1 MDRWVR
7 LAIGAGIVLVG
18 WLFILWQ
25 NKFHV
30 SPPLVF
36 VCLGFLAAVALIY
49 NLWRAGSAVAKVDD
63 AEAIASWRRPVG
75 PRIDLEREKK
85 TLLKA
90 IKESEFDHQMGKLS
104 KADADRMVAVYR
116 ARAIEIIK
124 ALEKDTA
131 GRSVREQIEAEVRAR
146 LEVEGKTKKKVDQ
159 DVVVAEGKKAKKQQ
173 KQADKAK
180 AKSEAAGDGAADGA
194 AAAAAETEA
203 EAEAE
208 AATAAEVAT
217 APATAAAAGSEKTV
231 EKSGGDAM
239 VTQSESTPAKEATS

>member
-36 VCLGFLAAVALIY
+36 VCLGYLAAVALVY
-49 NLWRAGSAVAKVDD
+49 NLWRAGSAAAKVDD
-63 AEAIASWRRPVG
+63 AEAIASWRKPIG

-85 TLLKA
+85 MLLKA

-104 KADADRMVAVYR
+104 QADADRMVAVYR

-124 ALEKDTA
+124 ALEKDTT
-131 GRSVREQIEAEVRAR
+131 GQSVREQIEAEVRAR
-146 LEVEGKTKKKVDQ
+146 LEVEGKTKKKVEF
-159 DVVVAEGKKAKKQQ
+159 DVGVAENKKQKKQQKKQQ
-173 KQADKAK
+173 KQQDRKAK
-180 AKSEAAGDGAADGA
+180 PQTE
-194 AAAAAETEA
+194 AETEA

-208 AATAAEVAT
+208 AEAEPAKLDKLDK
-217 APATAAAAGSEKTV
+217 APEKMV
-231 EKSGGDAM
+231 EKSDGDAM